1 MASLPKIKTPCLS
14 EMLEKNLTPC
24 LSEMLEKNLML
35 HLCNSRLGESG
46 SIEREVQTLGTTIR
60 S

>member
-1 MASLPKIKTPCLS
+1 
-14 EMLEKNLTPC
+14 MLEKNLTPC